1 MAGIAGLS
9 KGAAD
14 GLQKSLASQ
23 SAPANPQTPTDP
35 SARQPFNELF
45 YLAMRKIPRI
55 IEQAMEHAPE
65 GDLRQPVLNALLK
78 GTFPILKEGPQLADQ
93 IDDILRALFPLSSPS
108 LKKELQ
114 SMFAP
119 PPISPPTAPGGGAP
133 GPGLIPGQ
141 NQGPAGGA
149 MGQSPAGGPPGAP
162 GGDAGVAPSLP
173 A

>member
-14 GLQKSLASQ
+14 GLQKNLALQ
-23 SAPANPQTPTDP
+23 SAPPNPQTQTDP
-35 SARQPFNELF
+35 ASRQPFNELF

-78 GTFPILKEGPQLADQ
+78 GTFPVLKEGPQLADQ

-108 LKKELQ
+108 LKQELQ
-114 SMFAP
+114 QMFAP
-119 PPISPPTAPGGGAP
+119 PPISPPVGPGGGAP
-133 GPGLIPGQ
+133 GPGMIPGQ
-141 NQGPAGGA
+141 NQGAAGGA
-149 MGQSPAGGPPGAP
+149 MGQPPGGGPPSMP
-162 GGDAGVAPSLP
+162 GDAGLP
-173 A
+173 PA

>member
-14 GLQKSLASQ
+14 GLQKNLASQ
-23 SAPANPQTPTDP
+23 SAPASPTTPTNPAD
-35 SARQPFNELF
+35 RQPFNELF
-45 YLAMRKIPRI
+45 YTTMRKIPRVL
-55 IEQAMEHAPE
+55 EQAISHCPE
-65 GDLRQPVLNALLK
+65 GDLREPVLNALLK
-78 GTFPILKEGPQLADQ
+78 ATFPVLKEGPQLADQ

-119 PPISPPTAPGGGAP
+119 PPMPISPPTAPGGGAP
-133 GPGLIPGQ
+133 GQGLIPGQ

-149 MGQSPAGGPPGAP
+149 MGQPPGGAPAPMPGEAGPPA
-162 GGDAGVAPSLP
+162 
-173 A
+173 

>member
-119 PPISPPTAPGGGAP
+119 PPISPPTAPGGGAA
-133 GPGLIPGQ
+133 PGLITGA
-141 NQGPAGGA
+141 QGPAGGA
-149 MGQSPAGGPPGAP
+149 MGQVPAGGPPGAP

>member
-1 MAGIAGLS
+1 MAGLS
-9 KGAAD
+9 GLSKSAQD
-14 GLQKSLASQ
+14 GLKHSLAAQ
-23 SAPANPQTPTDP
+23 SAPPNPQTPPNPQD
-35 SARQPFNELF
+35 RQPFNELF
-45 YLAMRKIPRI
+45 YLAMRKVPRV

-114 SMFAP
+114 AMYA
-119 PPISPPTAPGGGAP
+119 PISPPV
-133 GPGLIPGQ
+133 
-141 NQGPAGGA
+141 GPAGGA
-149 MGQSPAGGPPGAP
+149 PGAVSAAPGPGGAGAATGQPPGALP
-162 GGDAGVAPSLP
+162 QGGVAPGDAGSPP

>member
-1 MAGIAGLS
+1 MAGVQGLS

-14 GLQKSLASQ
+14 GLQKNLAAQ
-23 SAPANPQTPTDP
+23 SAPPNPQTPTDP
-35 SARQPFNELF
+35 TARQPFNELF

-93 IDDILRALFPLSSPS
+93 IDDILRALFPLASPE

-114 SMFAP
+114 TMFA
-119 PPISPPTAPGGGAP
+119 PPISPPV
-133 GPGLIPGQ
+133 
-141 NQGPAGGA
+141 GPAGGA
-149 MGQSPAGGPPGAP
+149 APGLMPGAQGGAGAATGQVPPPGAP
-162 GGDAGVAPSLP
+162 APGGGDAGVAPSLP

>member
-1 MAGIAGLS
+1 MAGVQGLS

-14 GLQKSLASQ
+14 GLQKNLAAQ
-23 SAPANPQTPTDP
+23 SAPPNPQTPTDP

-108 LKKELQ
+108 LKAELQ
-114 SMFAP
+114 KMFAP
-119 PPISPPTAPGGGAP
+119 PPMPISPPV
-133 GPGLIPGQ
+133 
-141 NQGPAGGA
+141 GPAGGA
-149 MGQSPAGGPPGAP
+149 QPPGADSPGATLGAAGGATAQPPPGGPPGPPQA
-162 GGDAGVAPSLP
+162 
-173 A
+173 

>member
-1 MAGIAGLS
+1 MAGVSALPKS
-9 KGAAD
+9 VQD
-14 GLQKSLASQ
+14 SLQKNLGSQ
-23 SAPANPQTPTDP
+23 SAPSNPQTPTNPQD
-35 SARQPFNELF
+35 RQPFNELF
-45 YLAMRKIPRI
+45 YLAMRKVPRV

-114 SMFAP
+114 MMFA
-119 PPISPPTAPGGGAP
+119 PISPPV
-133 GPGLIPGQ
+133 
-141 NQGPAGGA
+141 GPAGGA
-149 MGQSPAGGPPGAP
+149 PGQPGQGGAGAATGQPPAPGAP
-162 GGDAGVAPSLP
+162 APGGGDAGLAPSQP